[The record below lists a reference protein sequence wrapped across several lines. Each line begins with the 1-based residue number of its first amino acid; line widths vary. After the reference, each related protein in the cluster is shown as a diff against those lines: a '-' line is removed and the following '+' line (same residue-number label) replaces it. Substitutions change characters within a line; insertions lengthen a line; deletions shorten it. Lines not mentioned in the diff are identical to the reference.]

1 VDLRDRLDR
10 LSRAELAGLIVV
22 VFVTLAGV
30 GLWYTRSL
38 PRPVQVT
45 QTRSS
50 FAVSPT
56 DPPATSPVAAAS
68 GSFPVVA
75 ASGSVSPTPDPSAGA
90 AEVVVDVA
98 GMVRR
103 PGVYRFPAGA
113 RVVDAVR
120 RAGGARP
127 GADLSL
133 LNLAAPLVD
142 GTQILVTKQGA
153 PAPAGGSVTAPG
165 GAGGLVNINTAT
177 ETELESLSGVGP
189 VTANAIIQYRTEHG
203 PFRSVDDIV
212 NVSGIGPVTL
222 EDLRPFITV

>member
-1 VDLRDRLDR
+1 VNLRDRLDR

-22 VFVTLAGV
+22 VLVTLAGA

-38 PRPVQVT
+38 PRPIQVT
-45 QTRSS
+45 QGRPSVAVEPSS
-50 FAVSPT
+50 LP
-56 DPPATSPVAAAS
+56 AS
-68 GSFPVVA
+68 GA
-75 ASGSVSPTPDPSAGA
+75 ATPGSSSPTPPA
-90 AEVVVDVA
+90 AAPVVVDVA

-120 RAGGARP
+120 RAGGPRD

-142 GTQILVTKQGA
+142 GSQILVPKAGDVV
-153 PAPAGGSVTAPG
+153 PVAGGSAVPGAPG
-165 GAGGLVNINTAT
+165 ALVNINTAT
-177 ETELESLSGVGP
+177 QEELESLSGVGP

-222 EDLRPFITV
+222 GDLRPFITV

>member
-1 VDLRDRLDR
+1 MNLRDRFDG
-10 LSRAELAGLIVV
+10 LSRAELAGLIAVV
-22 VFVTLAGV
+22 LVTLAGV

-50 FAVSPT
+50 LGGSPT
-56 DPPATSPVAAAS
+56 AAPAAS
-68 GSFPVVA
+68 PDVA
-75 ASGSVSPTPDPSAGA
+75 SSGALSPTPDPSVSA
-90 AEVVVDVA
+90 AVVVVDVA

-120 RAGGARP
+120 RAGGTRP

-142 GTQILVTKQGA
+142 GTQILVSKQGV
-153 PAPAGGSVTAPG
+153 PAPAGAGATATG

-177 ETELESLSGVGP
+177 ETDLESLNGVGP

>member
-1 VDLRDRLDR
+1 MDLRDRLDG

-22 VFVTLAGV
+22 VLVTLAGV

-38 PRPVQVT
+38 PRPVQVM

-50 FAVSPT
+50 SVSPSAV
-56 DPPATSPVAAAS
+56 PAASSVVAS
-68 GSFPVVA
+68 GST
-75 ASGSVSPTPDPSAGA
+75 SPTPDPSASG

-120 RAGGARP
+120 RAGGTRS

-142 GTQILVTKQGA
+142 GTQILVSKQGA
-153 PAPAGGSVTAPG
+153 PAPAGAGATPTG
-165 GAGGLVNINTAT
+165 GVGGLININTAT
-177 ETELESLSGVGP
+177 ETELESLNGVGP